1 MGQQTLQTI
10 IAISGRVDNSFGQ
23 IGEALIGLGS
33 QIDGISQKIIDFGKE
48 SVETYVKYDD
58 AMRETQA
65 VGGYTAAEMEKLD
78 ALNRQIAQT
87 TTYSN
92 LQSANA
98 MVLIAQ
104 AGMDV
109 EDTYSLLPSVLDLAM
124 AGNLDLADSV
134 DYLLSSLT
142 SMGYGMEYASTLT
155 DQMAKTAAIG
165 MTDIDTLGESMMRLG
180 SASGEFFSSSEE
192 ILTILSAMSQFGH
205 DQRGAQAGTWLRNF
219 MLSLAAPAGS
229 IDDIVDAMEQ
239 LGIAQEEIDTYAEN
253 KSNGQAAMAVQS
265 LMEQGLKV
273 YDEHGKLLPAIDII
287 KSLRDTVHG
296 SAEYSQ
302 DLTELTGAL
311 NAAGGDIDSFLT
323 NTEGL
328 TDNALYNV
336 FAKIFGKR
344 GITTAM
350 NLISISDEE
359 WDQTFAEIVN
369 ADGFAQSMSDTM
381 QGGLGGALRELEA
394 AYTEFQTTIG
404 ESLAPAV
411 ENVAGWLKEI
421 VTGLSNMDEGT
432 LDALV
437 SGVSVIA
444 AAGPGL
450 LLAGSAFRLIGYL
463 LTPAGGIGLGLV
475 ALTAAAA
482 AVKELSE
489 ADMAGNFGDM
499 KLDAQSLSEYVV
511 GLGADFK
518 TAYSEVNEF
527 NAALE
532 QSVTDYTNASQTF
545 SSELLTAM
553 LTGTTLTEDA
563 KTKLQGLGQD
573 MYKSLVEGI
582 NNSTAAS
589 MSYFEMLF
597 GGEGTAEYDPQYQE
611 IISLTNQSY
620 LDALATAERL
630 SQGLR
635 DALTSAF
642 DDGTVSADEYA
653 EIQGWMQ
660 SYNDAMSKAAAEAQ
674 REQDYVTQQML
685 FHKAQT
691 ASYDEIKELASEVQT
706 ERDSLLASAEEEY
719 LKERF
724 KLEYRGASEET
735 LSALDAQYE
744 RHVTEQSAKYDGIL
758 TRLWESSIEQSDLGT
773 AYGELEGLADRVLG
787 GELSAESA
795 VKLFKD
801 AYGNNSLAGEADWMG
816 NNTRTQLG
824 EYLARMIASYGGYE
838 GLTAKA
844 DYYDSVG
851 DTESAN
857 NLRRLYAMQQIN
869 DNFASTGVLN
879 YNGVLATLFGDSTI
893 FSSAADEYGIMQ
905 AQKSPF
911 LEYMQDYISSYTA
924 ETARQT
930 AAAFSGENGR
940 MDDYLAEVG
949 KGQNANDVNGAWSKM
964 SKTARSEYQR
974 MVESLRAVYDFDK
987 VLADET
993 NVFAQDGSAFQDDA
1007 AVYSLLYGNA
1017 SRDLEK
1023 YKITTEIDP
1032 ILDEGAM
1039 QDAVG
1044 DQTITIPV
1052 EPEVTEYSAEIA
1064 KQTIAAVGGGMD
1076 AYLAEIGNGQDARDV
1091 NAAWSEMS
1099 REARTEYQNMVD
1111 ALQEVYDF
1119 DRVLAGETNMF
1130 AEAGSAFRDDAAVYS
1145 LLYGNAS
1152 HDLEKY
1158 KITAEI
1164 DPVLD
1169 EGAVQDAAG
1178 SQEIKVPVEPEVPED
1193 TGELEMPST
1202 VTGAA
1207 EAAQAA
1213 HSDAQSVMDDPL
1225 AQAVHVSDN
1234 GSAAATRGA
1243 IASTFSTPITQYIN
1257 VVQRGGGGLM
1267 NRLAKYADGGRADE
1281 PSIFGEAGPE
1291 WAIPEEHSE
1300 RTAWLLD
1307 AARQA
1312 SGFTWPE
1319 LLTRN
1324 GGLNAGGGNTPSQ
1337 LIYSPT
1343 IIANDA
1349 NGVEQ
1354 RLIEDKARLEKWYQ
1368 DKQLHDDVEVYA

>member
-1 MGQQTLQTI
+1 
-10 IAISGRVDNSFGQ
+10 
-23 IGEALIGLGS
+23 
-33 QIDGISQKIIDFGKE
+33 
-48 SVETYVKYDD
+48 
-58 AMRETQA
+58 
-65 VGGYTAAEMEKLD
+65 
-78 ALNRQIAQT
+78 
-87 TTYSN
+87 
-92 LQSANA
+92 
-98 MVLIAQ
+98 
-104 AGMDV
+104 
-109 EDTYSLLPSVLDLAM
+109 
-124 AGNLDLADSV
+124 
-134 DYLLSSLT
+134 
-142 SMGYGMEYASTLT
+142 
-155 DQMAKTAAIG
+155 
-165 MTDIDTLGESMMRLG
+165 
-180 SASGEFFSSSEE
+180 
-192 ILTILSAMSQFGH
+192 
-205 DQRGAQAGTWLRNF
+205 
-219 MLSLAAPAGS
+219 
-229 IDDIVDAMEQ
+229 
-239 LGIAQEEIDTYAEN
+239 
-253 KSNGQAAMAVQS
+253 
-265 LMEQGLKV
+265 
-273 YDEHGKLLPAIDII
+273 
-287 KSLRDTVHG
+287 
-296 SAEYSQ
+296 
-302 DLTELTGAL
+302 
-311 NAAGGDIDSFLT
+311 
-323 NTEGL
+323 
-328 TDNALYNV
+328 
-336 FAKIFGKR
+336 
-344 GITTAM
+344 
-350 NLISISDEE
+350 
-359 WDQTFAEIVN
+359 
-369 ADGFAQSMSDTM
+369 
-381 QGGLGGALRELEA
+381 
-394 AYTEFQTTIG
+394 
-404 ESLAPAV
+404 
-411 ENVAGWLKEI
+411 
-421 VTGLSNMDEGT
+421 
-432 LDALV
+432 
-437 SGVSVIA
+437 
-444 AAGPGL
+444 
-450 LLAGSAFRLIGYL
+450 
-463 LTPAGGIGLGLV
+463 
-475 ALTAAAA
+475 
-482 AVKELSE
+482 
-489 ADMAGNFGDM
+489 M

-545 SSELLTAM
+545 SGELLTAM

-620 LDALATAERL
+620 LDALATAESL

-653 EIQGWMQ
+653 EIQSWMQ

-773 AYGELEGLADRVLG
+773 AYDELEGLADRVLG

-1017 SRDLEK
+1017 S
-1023 YKITTEIDP
+1023 
-1032 ILDEGAM
+1032 
-1039 QDAVG
+1039 
-1044 DQTITIPV
+1044 
-1052 EPEVTEYSAEIA
+1052 
-1064 KQTIAAVGGGMD
+1064 
-1076 AYLAEIGNGQDARDV
+1076 
-1091 NAAWSEMS
+1091 
-1099 REARTEYQNMVD
+1099 
-1111 ALQEVYDF
+1111 
-1119 DRVLAGETNMF
+1119 
-1130 AEAGSAFRDDAAVYS
+1130 
-1145 LLYGNAS
+1145 

-1169 EGAVQDAAG
+1169 EGAVQGAAG

-1225 AQAVHVSDN
+1225 AQSVHVSDN

-1281 PSIFGEAGPE
+1281 PSIFGDAGPE

-1300 RTAWLLD
+1300 RTARLLD

>member
-10 IAISGRVDNSFGQ
+10 IAISGRVDNSFNL
-23 IGEALIGLGS
+23 IGEQLTSLGS
-33 QIDGISQKIIDFGKE
+33 QINGISQKIIDFGKE
-48 SVETYVKYDD
+48 SVNIYRDYEDGILETRSTLSTLYSNSSDLDRAMDSLEDHAQKWAASTIFHTDDVAD
-58 AMRETQA
+58 AMA
-65 VGGYTAAEMEKLD
+65 TAAHAGWNYD
-78 ALNRQIAQT
+78 QIILGLP
-87 TTYSN
+87 S
-92 LQSANA
+92 S
-98 MVLIAQ
+98 MLIAQ
-104 AGMDV
+104 AGSM
-109 EDTYSLLPSVLDLAM
+109 ELTQ
-124 AGNLDLADSV
+124 SV
-134 DYLLSSLT
+134 DYLAKML
-142 SMGYGMEYASTLT
+142 ASTNT
-155 DQMAKTAAIG
+155 DFQESERFIDQWARAADLVA
-165 MTDIDTLGESMMRLG
+165 TDIPELGNAFIRLGSSAQFADSNAELFTMLAVLANVGTVGESAGTGVRNMMMRLIAPTQKAAKAMEGLGFSSDELEEAFEGVDAQSEAAYQRLAEYGFSAYDAQGNLKSFIDIFTDLNWALDQLPTEQEQNKILATIFPTRTLAYAKAMLNAVKDGSIYSIYEAIYGDSEGYAQEKSDILMSGLTGSMEILGSKWEELKRKTGETLAPDVESVADTLGGM
-180 SASGEFFSSSEE
+180 
-192 ILTILSAMSQFGH
+192 
-205 DQRGAQAGTWLRNF
+205 
-219 MLSLAAPAGS
+219 
-229 IDDIVDAMEQ
+229 ID
-239 LGIAQEEIDTYAEN
+239 
-253 KSNGQAAMAVQS
+253 
-265 LMEQGLKV
+265 
-273 YDEHGKLLPAIDII
+273 
-287 KSLRDTVHG
+287 
-296 SAEYSQ
+296 
-302 DLTELTGAL
+302 
-311 NAAGGDIDSFLT
+311 
-323 NTEGL
+323 
-328 TDNALYNV
+328 
-336 FAKIFGKR
+336 KI
-344 GITTAM
+344 
-350 NLISISDEE
+350 ND
-359 WDQTFAEIVN
+359 
-369 ADGFAQSMSDTM
+369 
-381 QGGLGGALRELEA
+381 
-394 AYTEFQTTIG
+394 
-404 ESLAPAV
+404 
-411 ENVAGWLKEI
+411 
-421 VTGLSNMDEGT
+421 MDEST
-432 LDALV
+432 FDALV
-437 SGVSVIA
+437 SGVGVIA

-463 LTPAGGIGLGLV
+463 LTPAGGLGLGLV

-553 LTGTTLTEDA
+553 LTGTTLTEDT

-620 LDALATAERL
+620 LDALATAESL

-773 AYGELEGLADRVLG
+773 AYSDLEGLADRVLG

-801 AYGNNSLAGEADWMG
+801 AYGKNELAGDSLWWWDDR
-816 NNTRTQLG
+816 TRTQLG

-1044 DQTITIPV
+1044 DQTITVPV
-1052 EPEVTEYSAEIA
+1052 EPEATEYSAEIA

-1130 AEAGSAFRDDAAVYS
+1130 AEAGGAFRDDAAVYS

-1225 AQAVHVSDN
+1225 AQSVHVSDN

-1257 VVQRGGGGLM
+1257 VVQRGGGGLI

>member
-104 AGMDV
+104 AGMGV

-239 LGIAQEEIDTYAEN
+239 LGIAQEEIDAYAEN

-287 KSLRDTVHG
+287 KSLRDTVRG

-311 NAAGGDIDSFLT
+311 NAAGGDIDSFLA

-411 ENVAGWLKEI
+411 ENVAVWLKEI

-563 KTKLQGLGQD
+563 KTKLQGLGRD

-620 LDALATAERL
+620 LDALATAESL

-653 EIQGWMQ
+653 EIQSWMQ

-773 AYGELEGLADRVLG
+773 AYDELEGLADRVLG

-801 AYGNNSLAGEADWMG
+801 AYGKNELAGDSLWWWDDR
-816 NNTRTQLG
+816 TRTQLG

-851 DTESAN
+851 DAESAN

-993 NVFAQDGSAFQDDA
+993 NVFAQDGSAFQ
-1007 AVYSLLYGNA
+1007 
-1017 SRDLEK
+1017 
-1023 YKITTEIDP
+1023 
-1032 ILDEGAM
+1032 
-1039 QDAVG
+1039 
-1044 DQTITIPV
+1044 
-1052 EPEVTEYSAEIA
+1052 
-1064 KQTIAAVGGGMD
+1064 
-1076 AYLAEIGNGQDARDV
+1076 
-1091 NAAWSEMS
+1091 
-1099 REARTEYQNMVD
+1099 
-1111 ALQEVYDF
+1111 
-1119 DRVLAGETNMF
+1119 
-1130 AEAGSAFRDDAAVYS
+1130 DDAAVYS